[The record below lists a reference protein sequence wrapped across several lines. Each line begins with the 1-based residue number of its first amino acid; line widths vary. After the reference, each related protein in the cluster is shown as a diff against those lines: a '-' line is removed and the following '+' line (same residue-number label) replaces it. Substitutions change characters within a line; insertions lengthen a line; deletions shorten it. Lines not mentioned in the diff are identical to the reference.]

1 MLNLDKKLLFD
12 KFKYSHHLFTRKMYG
27 HYTEKLHANHLT
39 SVRVDLSSRV
49 IISLPFCNLLQRK
62 NLLVDRNVVEM
73 EFGISI
79 GMDTGMDQWDKFEGN
94 KTKIRI
100 FDQWNYNLH
109 YLKEMATTR
118 LKIF

>member
-1 MLNLDKKLLFD
+1 
-12 KFKYSHHLFTRKMYG
+12 MYG

-39 SVRVDLSSRV
+39 SVRVDLDLSSRV

-62 NLLVDRNVVEM
+62 KLLVDRNVVEM

-79 GMDTGMDQWDKFEGN
+79 GMDTGMDQWDKFEEN
-94 KTKIRI
+94 KTKMRI